1 MGMCLPQRTQT
12 LAVSIIADDELPVVA
27 TLNDVVRVSGNSE
40 TGLTGH
46 EFSKTQRILIGI

>member
-1 MGMCLPQRTQT
+1 MLLPQRTQT

-27 TLNDVVRVSGNSE
+27 ALNNMVRVSGNSE

-46 EFSKTQRILIGI
+46 EFSQTQRILIGI